1 MKEKKASLPLYVI
14 VGIIIALVALILY
27 SFFAQG
33 VIYEFMQNVGAIES
47 DINESMQD
55 ALGSGNE
62 KDSSSNDESDFIEG
76 MLGG

>member
-1 MKEKKASLPLYVI
+1 MKEKRASLPLYVI

-47 DINESMQD
+47 DINESMRD